1 MMIKVFFW
9 CIFPVILLSSF
20 NKVFHGLRSKY
31 SSTIYLIRSE
41 KGYKMVCI
49 LYIQ

>member
-1 MMIKVFFW
+1 MMIKVFPLF
-9 CIFPVILLSSF
+9 IFSVILLSSF

-31 SSTIYLIRSE
+31 SRTNYLKRSE

-49 LYIQ
+49 